1 MRFILI
7 KFLENK
13 ESFNMENDLVEVVKT
28 YNRSIHTVTKYTSI
42 EILFSTDKE
51 LYEKVYKNTLDY
63 YIKSKKI
70 VLLICL
76 VKID

>member
-28 YNRSIHTVTKYTSI
+28 YNRSIHTVTKYTPI
-42 EILFSTDKE
+42 EIIFSTDKE
-51 LYEKVYKNTLDY
+51 LY
-63 YIKSKKI
+63 
-70 VLLICL
+70 
-76 VKID
+76 